1 MSNEKIARNLFNA
14 FESGDMDAVRA
25 LCSADFK
32 ARQNLNTEFDLDTLI
47 HFSQAVSS
55 VVNNFRYEDIR
66 CSGTE
71 DGFVEEHIVCGE
83 FSDGTP
89 LKLAACVVAT
99 IHEGKIT
106 HLCEYVDTAAASAL
120 SKALA

>member
-1 MSNEKIARNLFNA
+1 MTNEEIARSLFNA
-14 FESGDMDAVRA
+14 FESGDMDAVRS

-32 ARQNLNTEFDLDTLI
+32 AKQNLNTEFDLDTLI

-55 VVNNFRYEDIR
+55 VVSNFRYEDIQ

-71 DGFVEEHIVCGE
+71 EGFVEEHIVCGE

-89 LKLAACVVAT
+89 LALAACVVAT
-99 IHEGKIT
+99 VQDGKVT
-106 HLCEYVDTAAASAL
+106 HLREYVDTAAASGLINAL
-120 SKALA
+120 G